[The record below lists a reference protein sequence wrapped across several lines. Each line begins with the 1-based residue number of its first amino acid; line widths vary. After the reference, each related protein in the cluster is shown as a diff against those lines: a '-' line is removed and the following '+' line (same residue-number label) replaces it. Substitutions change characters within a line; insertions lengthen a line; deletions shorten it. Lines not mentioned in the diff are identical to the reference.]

1 MNKNL
6 FHIFF
11 ICLMIAFAA
20 EPANAQKWLKNA
32 GKGLKGLSSS
42 ATKATRAAFSR
53 CAALERQVAGAVAR
67 SYPGLYVQAHTLTG
81 TPKITALRYTLE
93 AGYEPHRYNP
103 RPKILEEQTFVTED
117 FTQLIPAPREKN
129 EGPTLLP
136 FQNQRGLIYRGLAL
150 NADGQAIR
158 NILENGLLIK
168 DLGQYASDFITS
180 MGAEASRGRCHS
192 LKVTNLT
199 AEPSEAV
206 KWAQLRSKEE
216 AIPVV
221 MVVKYSSN
229 KDLFSQDIHA
239 INTAAD
245 IPPEDI
251 YAMAAL
257 LNINGVPTWCKV
269 ELEGEGF
276 RITPYEPVAE

>member
-6 FHIFF
+6 FHLFF

-42 ATKATRAAFSR
+42 ATKATTAALSR

-67 SYPGLYVQAHTLTG
+67 SYPGIYVQAHTLTG

-103 RPKILEEQTFVTED
+103 RPALQADKALAVRD
-117 FTQLIPAPREKN
+117 FSAVMPAGKEAETPVI
-129 EGPTLLP
+129 P

-192 LKVTNLT
+192 IKVTNLT
-199 AEPSEAV
+199 AESSEAV

>member
-6 FHIFF
+6 FHLFF

-20 EPANAQKWLKNA
+20 EPASAQKYLKNL
-32 GKGLKGLSSS
+32 GKGLKTIPSTV
-42 ATKATRAAFSR
+42 TKATTAASAR
-53 CAALERQVAGAVAR
+53 WATMGTHITRTVAR
-67 SYPGLYVQAHTLTG
+67 SHPKLYTNVQIVTG
-81 TPKITALRYTLE
+81 TPKITALRNTLE

-103 RPKILEEQTFVTED
+103 RPALQADKALAVRDFSAVMPAGTEAE
-117 FTQLIPAPREKN
+117 TPVI
-129 EGPTLLP
+129 P

-180 MGAEASRGRCHS
+180 VGAETARGRCHS
-192 LKVTNLT
+192 MKVTNLT
-199 AEPSEAV
+199 AESSEAV
-206 KWAQLRSKEE
+206 KWAQLRSQEE

>member
-6 FHIFF
+6 FHLFF

-20 EPANAQKWLKNA
+20 EPASAQKYLKNL
-32 GKGLKGLSSS
+32 GKGLKTIPSTV
-42 ATKATRAAFSR
+42 TKATTAASAR
-53 CAALERQVAGAVAR
+53 WVALESKVAGAVAR
-67 SYPGLYVQAHTLTG
+67 SHPKLYTNVQIVTG
-81 TPKITALRYTLE
+81 TPKITALRNTLE

-103 RPKILEEQTFVTED
+103 RPALQADKALAVRDFSAVMPAGTEAE
-117 FTQLIPAPREKN
+117 TPVI
-129 EGPTLLP
+129 P

-158 NILENGLLIK
+158 NILEHGLLIK

-192 LKVTNLT
+192 IKVTNLT
-199 AEPSEAV
+199 AESSEAV
-206 KWAQLRSKEE
+206 KWAQLRSQEE